1 MSRTIHS
8 SLRTLTAAGLLGVA
22 GLVAPGASHAQAIS
36 SPRALLNFTASLPT
50 DRSEPSPTWT
60 RSFADPESVPAPVHA
75 ERALL
80 GRTSAGETQVV
91 DPSWT
96 EPAPKS
102 EVSRVDGERALLV
115 RRNTFRAGR

>member
-22 GLVAPGASHAQAIS
+22 GLVVPAASHAQVIS
-36 SPRALLNFTASLPT
+36 SPRALLNLTTSLRA
-50 DRSEPSPTWT
+50 DRSEPSPAWT
-60 RSFADPESVPAPVHA
+60 RSFADPASAPVYG

-91 DPSWT
+91 ALSWT
-96 EPAPKS
+96 APAPES
-102 EVSRVDGERALLV
+102 EVWRVDGERALLA
-115 RRNTFRAGR
+115 RRNTFRVER